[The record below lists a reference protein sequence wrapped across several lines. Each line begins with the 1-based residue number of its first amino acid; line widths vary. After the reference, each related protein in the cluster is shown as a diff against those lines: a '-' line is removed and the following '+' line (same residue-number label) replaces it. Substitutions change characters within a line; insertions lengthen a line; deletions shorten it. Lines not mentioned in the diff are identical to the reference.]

1 LGGLVRKKEKRYI
14 FSSQT
19 FLCLTLDVSLRAL
32 GSRRKKKKKSGLNPP
47 NRALLSVYVFFP

>member
-32 GSRRKKKKKSGLNPP
+32 GSRRKKKKSGLNPP